1 MLGLAATQSQ
11 AFVSVRSSVGR
22 SLWRGE
28 GGSSVGREVGRKS
41 SVVRGGGMGKSVG
54 GGREGRE
61 GRLATGPGG
70 REVLL
75 RTGLSNHFSS
85 PSFHV
90 PTASPASFQH

>member
-22 SLWRGE
+22 SLWRGG
-28 GGSSVGREVGRKS
+28 GGSSVRLGGGRQS
-41 SVVRGGGMGKSVG
+41 SVVREGGMGRSVG

-61 GRLATGPGG
+61 GRPATGPGG

-75 RTGLSNHFSS
+75 RTGLSNHISS
-85 PSFHV
+85 HSFHV